1 MKVYIKYKNEGKVFE
16 QITNLLEN
24 TEKVRIKGTDDWI
37 DFPEFEGWT
46 AFSDEEGIF
55 MISNEDILEM
65 REVDLYAPSIN

>member
-37 DFPEFEGWT
+37 DFPEFKGWT